1 MVFGQDFEKFCEVC
15 FIVWEIFLVKRSS
28 SESTKR
34 ELNLSETVW
43 GSVTDSIS
51 LRSWV
56 LWLLCG
62 EFPVSLFITCHIT
75 LVLLLEDIMN
85 LIIFF
90 LFCFLWKSV

>member
-56 LWLLCG
+56 L
-62 EFPVSLFITCHIT
+62 
-75 LVLLLEDIMN
+75 
-85 LIIFF
+85 
-90 LFCFLWKSV
+90 